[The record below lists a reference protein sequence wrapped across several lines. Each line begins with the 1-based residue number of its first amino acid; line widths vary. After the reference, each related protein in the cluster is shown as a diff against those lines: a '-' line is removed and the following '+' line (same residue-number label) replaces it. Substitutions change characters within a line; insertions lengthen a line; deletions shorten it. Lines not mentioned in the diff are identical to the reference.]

1 MNTRLGRVLYWLC
14 CATSIIVCVF
24 LLVDLT
30 RESKPNAAEYAFI
43 AVCAVVPWVIGRALR
58 YILAGE

>member
-1 MNTRLGRVLYWLC
+1 LC

-43 AVCAVVPWVIGRALR
+43 AVCTVVPWVIGRALR
-58 YILAGE
+58 YILGGE